1 MNFFERQEDARRVS
15 RRLVVLFVIAVI
27 AVVVTVNAASAF
39 TYLAIVPVR
48 HAAGWSAALPNG
60 FFATNTIVALA
71 LIGCGTWWQT
81 LRLSSGGEAVA
92 RMVGARQVDPSTRD
106 LLEKRL
112 VNVVEEMALAAGVAV
127 PRVYVMD
134 DELAINAFA
143 AGHSLNDAVIAVTR
157 GTLTRL
163 TRDELQGVIGHEL
176 SHVINGDMR
185 LNLRLISVLF
195 GLMMIAMFGRF
206 MMELSRGERG
216 KGGGALIL
224 AGVVLWIVGYIG
236 VFFGRLIKA
245 GVSRQREYLADAS
258 SVQFTR
264 NPDGIGGAL
273 RKIGGLGRTEGLGTR
288 IDNAHAETL
297 SHLFLGAARPNF
309 VSGLMATHPPL
320 EERLHRIYGHAVSF
334 VDAPEMPLQAAL
346 AAQRAAQ
353 PIGPGGLPLQAGVSP
368 VAGWVNESADGSA
381 IANAIGLLTPQ
392 ATAFGRHAVSG
403 PETGS
408 IVEAALLDSTAVQL
422 LVLGLLIEKD
432 RPMSGGQR
440 ELVTTVYG
448 GGAAQQVDALHEA
461 VAQLLPGRRLALL
474 DRAMPALRKLPA
486 ASADRLLAAC
496 HVLIHDDARVTLP
509 EFLLFTVLKRR
520 IGTGAQRAAP
530 IRFHRV
536 EDCTAEAAL
545 VLSLVAAV
553 RAPDRAQQAF
563 AAAVPFVPAVEGLL
577 MQVDLMNL
585 DGVSAA
591 LERLNRLAPLA
602 KPQLIKAA
610 AAVAFLEDHTNWQAA
625 SCLRTIC
632 AALDAPLPPHADAII
647 DETGD

>member
-1 MNFFERQEDARRVS
+1 
-15 RRLVVLFVIAVI
+15 
-27 AVVVTVNAASAF
+27 
-39 TYLAIVPVR
+39 
-48 HAAGWSAALPNG
+48 
-60 FFATNTIVALA
+60 
-71 LIGCGTWWQT
+71 
-81 LRLSSGGEAVA
+81 
-92 RMVGARQVDPSTRD
+92 
-106 LLEKRL
+106 
-112 VNVVEEMALAAGVAV
+112 
-127 PRVYVMD
+127 
-134 DELAINAFA
+134 
-143 AGHSLNDAVIAVTR
+143 
-157 GTLTRL
+157 
-163 TRDELQGVIGHEL
+163 
-176 SHVINGDMR
+176 
-185 LNLRLISVLF
+185 
-195 GLMMIAMFGRF
+195 
-206 MMELSRGERG
+206 
-216 KGGGALIL
+216 
-224 AGVVLWIVGYIG
+224 

-273 RKIGGLGRTEGLGTR
+273 RKIGGLGRKEGLGTR
-288 IDNAHAETL
+288 IDNPHAETL

-320 EERLHRIYGHAVSF
+320 EERLHRIYGHAVPF

-346 AAQRAAQ
+346 AAQRAAP
-353 PIGPGGLPLQAGVSP
+353 PIDTGLPAPAAVSP
-368 VAGWVNESADGSA
+368 VARWVNESADGSA

-392 ATAFGRHAVSG
+392 ATAFGRHAASG

-408 IVEAALLDSTAVQL
+408 FIEAALRDSTAVQL

-432 RPMSGGQR
+432 QPMSGGQR

-520 IGTGAQRAAP
+520 IGTGAQRAVP
-530 IRFHRV
+530 VRFHRV

-577 MQVDLMNL
+577 THVDLMNL

-591 LERLNRLAPLA
+591 LEQLNRLAPLA
-602 KPQLIKAA
+602 KPQLI
-610 AAVAFLEDHTNWQAA
+610 
-625 SCLRTIC
+625 
-632 AALDAPLPPHADAII
+632 
-647 DETGD
+647 